1 MALAVPDGLRSL
13 GQRFRNSLTGKER
26 LIVLVTPLLAGLLV
40 CVGVLL
46 WHKNYSK
53 FDDQLFN
60 FWLKS
65 RNSHLGARD
74 LAAVSPQIMLVAIDE
89 ESTALFNWPF
99 PRDAYE
105 EIVRRLKLIGATTI
119 GFDLLF
125 AEAGASAPA
134 DDALAATLA
143 DPSIVLA
150 CPLTLSKGKVAF
162 ELPYKPLIAGWKPE
176 DLVKRLGFTQ
186 VFGDAEDVKGVG
198 LSIRQDQTTLYSWPV
213 VVLAHHQKKTPQE
226 VLGGVRVAINR
237 TWFTSPT
244 TEEIDSVEVETT
256 EAWPNIPGQIASLVS
271 TINIK
276 QLMEYSDEQLTQLY
290 PATGQPKIAVMGVTV
305 KGGTDVKQ
313 TMVGMMSGP
322 EIQACTIINL
332 MLNNFLQPFSQGG
345 EMGLVLLLSLWAGA
359 LGGQLNLRPLLAGML
374 ASAVGL
380 VLLQGS
386 LLAGAGFGPGWLMP
400 VVAPLISL
408 IASTGVAGAVQTVF
422 VRRAQ
427 GEKMLHLLQ
436 EICPISDIEAMPV
449 GKNLLL
455 GEECHATIGLLD
467 LRRYAAMASSQEVG
481 DISAVGD
488 HIRAWHEIVMIF
500 GGVVV
505 DYDGSIMRVAF
516 GINPASAEKH
526 ALAACGAGLALLAE
540 YEQRRSGHANLPAPT
555 MAIATGNLRL
565 GMKARPT
572 YRSQTGATGT
582 SYALLKIIRVQ
593 AGIAPSEATLEA
605 AGSLVPTQPSPVS
618 VKVLARDT
626 EALVKIQA
634 AGDWQKRDS
643 NRINAAD
650 LKVGDDLGKYKLDK
664 FLGQGGMGRVFRA
677 VDPHLQRPVALKV
690 LTGNIDQLQSERFVK
705 EARAVARVTH
715 PGIVNVYDAGIEPAP
730 YMAMEY
736 APGNDLSHMLKAE
749 APLKPKRAVDMI
761 LQVLD
766 ALAVVHEAGIV
777 HRDLK
782 PANVMVDSDE
792 KTKLMDF
799 GLARF
804 MDEET
809 RLTRAGE
816 IWGTPEY
823 MAPEQVDDE
832 FGQVDSISDLFAVAT
847 ILYECLTG
855 KLPVRSGTVST
866 VIYDLV
872 FRQADPP
879 ENHNAD
885 VTPELSE
892 IVLHGLEKEKA
903 DRYQTAREFAAALRA
918 TKLD

>member
-13 GQRFRNSLTGKER
+13 GQRVRNSLTGKER
-26 LIVLVTPLLAGLLV
+26 LIVLVTPLLAGLVV

-46 WHKNYSK
+46 WGKRLEKLDEQFFRGWLTLRNQHLAASDLGPAQSRLLLVSI
-53 FDDQLFN
+53 DDATTQKYQWPLP
-60 FWLKS
+60 
-65 RNSHLGARD
+65 RD
-74 LAAVSPQIMLVAIDE
+74 LYAEVVG
-89 ESTALFNWPF
+89 
-99 PRDAYE
+99 
-105 EIVRRLKLIGATTI
+105 RLKAIGVTTVAMDI
-119 GFDLLF
+119 LF
-125 AEAGASAPA
+125 SDPGSDPTKDEILGITLTEPEVVIPYELDVKDEKVVKKLPYEPLRAQWTA
-134 DDALAATLA
+134 DDLN
-143 DPSIVLA
+143 
-150 CPLTLSKGKVAF
+150 
-162 ELPYKPLIAGWKPE
+162 
-176 DLVKRLGFTQ
+176 RRMGFTAVAGLANEVRAIWLRIEQ
-186 VFGDAEDVKGVG
+186 GDQKYFA
-198 LSIRQDQTTLYSWPV
+198 WPV
-213 VVLAHHQKKTPQE
+213 VALAHYQKKTPEE
-226 VLGGVRVAINR
+226 VLAGVRAANHQ
-237 TWFTSPT
+237 TWMTSGDSG
-244 TEEIDSVEVETT
+244 TEVMAM
-256 EAWPNIPGQIASLVS
+256 EAWVNIPGNIGSLAQQMSV
-271 TINIK
+271 K
-276 QLMEYSDEQLTQLY
+276 DLLELPDDQLKPGLFGSSDPLLAVVGFT
-290 PATGQPKIAVMGVTV
+290 AT
-305 KGGTDVKQ
+305 GGTDMKNTV
-313 TMVGMMSGP
+313 VGMVSGP
-322 EIQACTIINL
+322 EVQACTILNL
-332 MLNNFLQPFSQGG
+332 MLNNFLQPFSQAQ
-345 EMGLVLLLSLWAGA
+345 EMGLVLLVALWAGF
-359 LGGQLNLRPLLAGML
+359 LGGQLNPRPLTLAALG
-374 ASAVGL
+374 SGGGL
-380 VLLQGS
+380 IFLQGT
-386 LLAGAGFGPGWLMP
+386 AIGTGFTGSWLVP

-408 IASTGVAGAVQTVF
+408 VLSTGVAGAVQTVF

-427 GEKMLHLLQ
+427 GEKMLQLLQ

-455 GEECHATIGLLD
+455 GEECHATVGLLD

-488 HIRAWHEIVMIF
+488 HIRAWHELVTIF

-505 DYDGSIMRVAF
+505 DYDGSLMRVAF

-526 ALAACGAGLALLAE
+526 PLAACGAGLALLAE
-540 YEQRRSGHANLPAPT
+540 YEQRRAGHANLPSPT
-555 MAIATGNLRL
+555 MAIANGSLRL
-565 GMKARPT
+565 RMGAKLS
-572 YRSQTGATGT
+572 YRSQSGATGT
-582 SYALLKIIRVQ
+582 AYGLLKTVRVQ
-593 AGIAPSEATLEA
+593 GGIVASDATLEA
-605 AGSLVPTQPSPVS
+605 AGPLVPTQTTPAG
-618 VKVLARDT
+618 KTLARDT

-634 AGDWQKRDS
+634 VGDWQKRDS

-918 TKLD
+918 IKLD